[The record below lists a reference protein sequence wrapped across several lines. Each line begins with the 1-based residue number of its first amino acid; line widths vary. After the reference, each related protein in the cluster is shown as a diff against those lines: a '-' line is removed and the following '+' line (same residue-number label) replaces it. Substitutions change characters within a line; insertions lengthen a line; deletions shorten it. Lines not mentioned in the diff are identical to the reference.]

1 MKNSKPNTHNKYGK
15 KRKSP
20 LIFAFYFV
28 FLHGR
33 KNCFDMLDNIKQKIG
48 QLIAAY
54 EKERMERIRLQ
65 AALEQAEKQNET
77 YKTQITELERQ
88 IDNLKLTQAFVA
100 GDTDNE
106 QARKKIDRL
115 MKEID
120 KCIKLMEG

>member
-1 MKNSKPNTHNKYGK
+1 
-15 KRKSP
+15 
-20 LIFAFYFV
+20 
-28 FLHGR
+28 
-33 KNCFDMLDNIKQKIG
+33 MLDNIKQKIG

-65 AALEQAEKQNET
+65 AELQQSQAQNES
-77 YKTQITELERQ
+77 YKMQITELERQ
-88 IDNLKLTQAFVA
+88 IDNLKLTSAFMA
-100 GDTDNE
+100 DGSNNE